1 MDSAKAS
8 PVSCSEGIGVS
19 DFSKNGYYKITRKN
33 RIKLYFCNSKFRQ
46 RIDLYSLTAF
56 DGRVI
61 LSHFL
66 LKGIYAWQLE
76 VIDIPQTYFA
86 GDELKNG
93 ICVANIDNGVAN
105 RDGLVFTNWVD
116 PEMPNNQLWPVC
128 RHEFFPS
135 KLKLS
140 FIGLPQS
147 FGGSPEGKRKDRNRI
162 NSMGF

>member
-19 DFSKNGYYKITRKN
+19 DFSKNGYDKITRKN
-33 RIKLYFCNSKFRQ
+33 RIKLYFCDSKFRQ
-46 RIDLYSLTAF
+46 RIDLDTLTAF

-66 LKGIYAWQLE
+66 LKGIYPWQLE

-93 ICVANIDNGVAN
+93 ISVANIDDGVAN
-105 RDGLVFTNWVD
+105 CDGLVLV
-116 PEMPNNQLWPVC
+116 LC
-128 RHEFFPS
+128 R
-135 KLKLS
+135 
-140 FIGLPQS
+140 
-147 FGGSPEGKRKDRNRI
+147 
-162 NSMGF
+162 